1 MANTKEHIL
10 NISLNL
16 FMQNSYK
23 EVTLREIVE
32 KTGMSKG
39 AFYHYF
45 ESKEQLFVE
54 VINFAFSSVIEVPYS
69 KFSKK
74 SLFQFYHDY
83 IHYFIN
89 EEARKLTVN
98 YISLTFDALKFV
110 PDFQRKLLESQKAQM
125 KAWKGIIQEARD
137 RGEINSPMKD
147 EEIARMFI
155 YSIDGFGLHRVF
167 EQTNMEHMKLSL
179 LTLWDSFYEELKV

>member
-1 MANTKEHIL
+1 MTNTKEHIL
-10 NISLNL
+10 NVSLNL
-16 FMQNSYK
+16 FMQKSYK
-23 EVTLREIVE
+23 EVTLKEIVE

-54 VINFAFSSVIEVPYS
+54 VINFAFATVIDDS
-69 KFSKK
+69 HKKFSKE

-83 IHYFIN
+83 IDYFIN
-89 EEARKLTVN
+89 EEAPKLTAN

-110 PDFQRKLLESQKAQM
+110 PDFQRKLLKSQKAQM
-125 KAWKGIIQEARD
+125 ETWKEVIQEARD

-147 EEIARMFI
+147 EEIAKMFI

-167 EQTNMEHMKLSL
+167 GQINREHMKLSL
-179 LTLWDSFYEELKV
+179 LALWDSFYEELKV